1 MSIEIKLE
9 LSCFSIFFCLVF
21 VQLQHSD
28 IVKQRE
34 AVLVFDLYM
43 LLRLRSLIVAWP
55 LRPWMTIWRIC
66 QDVMAEMLGLWGQ
79 EASNGKIWI
88 DMGECRKCNQHMKLK
103 IRRFRRLNSCQPQIE
118 DIEDSFGCVAV
129 CDLQS
134 SKCRQVMA
142 NPVTA

>member
-1 MSIEIKLE
+1 MSIETKLE

-79 EASNGKIWI
+79 QWE
-88 DMGECRKCNQHMKLK
+88 DMDRYGRMSKM
-103 IRRFRRLNSCQPQIE
+103 
-118 DIEDSFGCVAV
+118 
-129 CDLQS
+129 QS
-134 SKCRQVMA
+134 TYETQ
-142 NPVTA
+142 N